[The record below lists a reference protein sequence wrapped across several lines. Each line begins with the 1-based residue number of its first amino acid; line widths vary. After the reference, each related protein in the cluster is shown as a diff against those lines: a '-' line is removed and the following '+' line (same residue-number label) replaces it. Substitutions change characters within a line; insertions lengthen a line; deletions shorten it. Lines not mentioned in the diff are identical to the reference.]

1 MKNSCKK
8 AFSASAQQKWPER
21 CYLTPRRLRLKT
33 RSLKMKLESTD
44 LELMI
49 AAAANRVQEH
59 TAVNY
64 KKKCSVDGDD

>member
-1 MKNSCKK
+1 
-8 AFSASAQQKWPER
+8 
-21 CYLTPRRLRLKT
+21 
-33 RSLKMKLESTD
+33 MKLESID

-64 KKKCSVDGDD
+64 KKKCSVDGDDWLCSVCVVYEE